1 MAVNDLTFNQL
12 SSLLAT
18 ITSQATGS
26 ATITPTNTSEFV
38 SVGQTALKTGYDPVL
53 QSISQVLSRTIFSIR
68 PYTRKFAD
76 MMVSNQRYGA
86 ITRKL
91 AVADKPFEDD
101 PSYDPNSVGDGKSVD
116 MYKVNAPNVLQLN
129 FYGMN
134 VFEKA
139 LTIYRYQLDNAFNNA
154 DEFGQFISMIM
165 TNASDMIEQAHE
177 NIARACLANFIG
189 GKVLGDASSVVH
201 LLTEYNAV
209 SGLALTATTV
219 YQPDNFKAFTEWVY
233 SRIASISDAMTERS
247 NMYQIQVTNKNLT
260 RHTPYARQRLYLYSP
275 LQHQITSRAVSN
287 TFNDDFVKY
296 GNYEAVNF
304 WQSIKTPNSINVKPT
319 YLEANGT
326 LVTPKA
332 ASTTSEIFGVIMD
345 EEAAGYTVVNQWSAT
360 TPFNAKGG
368 YSNMYWHFTDKYWN
382 DFTEKG
388 VILLLD

>member
-165 TNASDMIEQAHE
+165 TNASDI
-177 NIARACLANFIG
+177 
-189 GKVLGDASSVVH
+189 
-201 LLTEYNAV
+201 
-209 SGLALTATTV
+209 
-219 YQPDNFKAFTEWVY
+219 
-233 SRIASISDAMTERS
+233 
-247 NMYQIQVTNKNLT
+247 
-260 RHTPYARQRLYLYSP
+260 
-275 LQHQITSRAVSN
+275 
-287 TFNDDFVKY
+287 
-296 GNYEAVNF
+296 
-304 WQSIKTPNSINVKPT
+304 
-319 YLEANGT
+319 
-326 LVTPKA
+326 
-332 ASTTSEIFGVIMD
+332 
-345 EEAAGYTVVNQWSAT
+345 
-360 TPFNAKGG
+360 
-368 YSNMYWHFTDKYWN
+368 
-382 DFTEKG
+382 
-388 VILLLD
+388 